1 MEQFVDENNYP
12 LFDGINGLKQER
24 MNIITHSNLPENG
37 FVYVTN
43 GGTQIVKISAEY
55 ENLSNDMKL
64 HIIKELN
71 EWAYNEAMKI
81 FKQTK

>member
-24 MNIITHSNLPENG
+24 MNIITHSNLLENG

-71 EWAYNEAMKI
+71 EWTYNEAMKI
-81 FKQTK
+81 FKQIK

>member
-24 MNIITHSNLPENG
+24 MNIITHSNLLENG

-81 FKQTK
+81 FKQIK